1 MPSETKVE
9 VLKLVYVVKG
19 EAAVIMLPTEVP
31 VGRAIVGRLAN
42 MFDDCV
48 SVADTTRPSTLVWVW
63 SRGA

>member
-9 VLKLVYVVKG
+9 VVKLVYVVKG
-19 EAAVIMLPTEVP
+19 EAAVIMLPAEVA
-31 VGRAIVGRLAN
+31 VGLSIFGRLEN

-48 SVADTTRPSTLVWVW
+48 SVATRLSTPDWVL